1 VKKFHQH
8 VGRLDDKEFDNEVLN
23 LRKIQ
28 HQNIVRLLGY
38 CYVSQHT
45 YVEHNGATVR
55 AEHIERLLCFEYM
68 QGGSLDKH
76 ISGIPL
82 FAENFHVCKWFSS
95 FKILSVLFSIVDESC
110 DLDSPTN
117 YKIIRGICEGLNHL
131 HTAKYRQL
139 IILT

>member
-1 VKKFHQH
+1 MKKFHQL

-23 LRKIQ
+23 LREIQ

-38 CYVSQHT
+38 CYVSQHM
-45 YVEHNGATVR
+45 YVDHNGGTVR

-82 FAENFHVCKWFSS
+82 FAENTFHACNWLGSS
-95 FKILSVLFSIVDESC
+95 LKLMFCRPFFHC
-110 DLDSPTN
+110 M
-117 YKIIRGICEGLNHL
+117 
-131 HTAKYRQL
+131 
-139 IILT
+139 